1 MQNYKSGNEPPVH
14 EDQLITNVSGMV
26 SHEGDIMIG
35 DLSPHHIVQ

>member
-35 DLSPHHIVQ
+35 GLSPQHIVQ